1 MKLQIKRRIGILLV
15 VIILLISSFLSYVYL
30 NDRPG
35 GFSDQRMSR
44 LLGMDETIHIPTGE
58 TPEIAIQKY
67 RTEQLPSQIIHEEP
81 VEGGIIVFTTRASS
95 ESSNLQVEY
104 VRKRIFGWK
113 WGWGGGYGIGKSS
126 SNPYA
131 MDYMSMPRL
140 EHIES
145 PFPII
150 FGNVLNPAIKRITVE
165 TKGNE
170 TQIST
175 EAKLVEVGA
184 ERNIWFVLLP
194 STASTPL
201 NIKALNEEGIL
212 IASKEIHDPND
223 IGALLIED

>member
-1 MKLQIKRRIGILLV
+1 MQIQIKRRIGICLAV
-15 VIILLISSFLSYVYL
+15 FLSISALLTYVYL

-35 GFSDQRMSR
+35 GFSDQRMSK
-44 LLGMDETIHIPTGE
+44 LLGVDETIHIPIGK
-58 TPEIAIQKY
+58 TPESAIQKF
-67 RTEQLPSQIIHEEP
+67 RTEQLSSQIIHEEP
-81 VEGGIIVFTTRASS
+81 VEGGMIVFTQRASS
-95 ESSNLQVEY
+95 ESSNLQMEY
-104 VRKRIFGWK
+104 ARKRILGWK
-113 WGWGGGYGIGKSS
+113 WGWGGGYGISKSS
-126 SNPYA
+126 SNPPA

-145 PFPII
+145 PFPIV

-165 TKGNE
+165 TKENG

-194 STASTPL
+194 STASTPF

-212 IASKEIHDPND
+212 IASKEIEDPND
-223 IGALLIED
+223 IGSLMIKD

>member
-1 MKLQIKRRIGILLV
+1 MKLQIKRRIGICFV
-15 VIILLISSFLSYVYL
+15 VIILSISALLTYVYL

-35 GFSDQRMSR
+35 GFSDQRMSKW
-44 LLGMDETIHIPTGE
+44 LGVDETIHIPIGK
-58 TPEIAIQKY
+58 TPESAIQKF
-67 RTEQLPSQIIHEEP
+67 RTEQLSSHIIHEEP
-81 VEGGIIVFTTRASS
+81 VEGGMIVFTQRASS
-95 ESSNLQVEY
+95 ESSNLQIEY

-113 WGWGGGYGIGKSS
+113 WGWGGGYGISKSS
-126 SNPYA
+126 SNSPE

-165 TKGNE
+165 TKGNG

-201 NIKALNEEGIL
+201 NVKALNEEGIL
-212 IASKEIHDPND
+212 IASKEIQDPDD

>member
-1 MKLQIKRRIGILLV
+1 MKLQIKRRIGIPLV

-44 LLGMDETIHIPTGE
+44 LLEMDETIHIPTGK
-58 TPEIAIQKY
+58 TPEIAIQKF
-67 RTEQLPSQIIHEEP
+67 RTEQLSSQIIHEEP
-81 VEGGIIVFTTRASS
+81 VEGGMIVFTQRASS
-95 ESSNLQVEY
+95 ESSNLQIEY

-113 WGWGGGYGIGKSS
+113 WGWGGGYGISKSS
-126 SNPYA
+126 SNLPA

-165 TKGNE
+165 TKGSGK
-170 TQIST
+170 QIST
-175 EAKLVEVGA
+175 EAKMVEVGA

-194 STASTPL
+194 SSASTPL
-201 NIKALNEEGIL
+201 KIKAFNEEGIL
-212 IASKEIHDPND
+212 IASKEIQDPND
-223 IGALLIED
+223 IGALLIAH

>member
-1 MKLQIKRRIGILLV
+1 MKLQIKRLIGICLAV
-15 VIILLISSFLSYVYL
+15 VILLISALLTYVYL

-35 GFSDQRMSR
+35 GFSDQRMSK
-44 LLGMDETIHIPTGE
+44 LLGVDETIHIPIGK
-58 TPEIAIQKY
+58 TPESAIQKF
-67 RTEQLPSQIIHEEP
+67 RTEQLSSQIIHEEP
-81 VEGGIIVFTTRASS
+81 VEGGMILFTQRASS
-95 ESSNLQVEY
+95 ESSNLQMEY
-104 VRKRIFGWK
+104 ARKRILGWK
-113 WGWGGGYGIGKSS
+113 WGWGGGYGISKSS
-126 SNPYA
+126 SNPSA

-165 TKGNE
+165 TKENG

-194 STASTPL
+194 STASTPF

-212 IASKEIHDPND
+212 IASKEIEDPND
-223 IGALLIED
+223 IGSLMIKD